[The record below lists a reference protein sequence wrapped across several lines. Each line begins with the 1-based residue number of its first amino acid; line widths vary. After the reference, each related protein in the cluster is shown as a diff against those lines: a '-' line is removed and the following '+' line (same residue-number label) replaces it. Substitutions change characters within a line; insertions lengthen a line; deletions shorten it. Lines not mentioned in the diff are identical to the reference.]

1 MLSSSQRK
9 REQCCMCCK
18 DGNSDNDDGEANG
31 NELDSK
37 GDLLICQSCCLVVL
51 WTHLVSDLAFI
62 SNYCCKDPSDN
73 FEDDG
78 NHNGTE
84 KDAMI
89 PRRSPGSE
97 VRAIY
102 VDDIG

>member
-1 MLSSSQRK
+1 
-9 REQCCMCCK
+9 MCCK

-62 SNYCCKDPSDN
+62 SNY
-73 FEDDG
+73 
-78 NHNGTE
+78 
-84 KDAMI
+84 
-89 PRRSPGSE
+89 
-97 VRAIY
+97 
-102 VDDIG
+102 